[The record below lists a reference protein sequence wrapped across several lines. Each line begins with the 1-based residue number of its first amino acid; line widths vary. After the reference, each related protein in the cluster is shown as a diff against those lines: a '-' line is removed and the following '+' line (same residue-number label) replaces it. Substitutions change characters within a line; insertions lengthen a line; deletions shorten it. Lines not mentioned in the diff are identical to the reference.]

1 MLGSITV
8 PGDKSISHRAVLLAL
23 TVYVLT
29 SGAIAIATGDKCGG
43 MQVDKT
49 WQFFP
54 PGWVCTCLL
63 YTSRCV

>member
-1 MLGSITV
+1 MATTARSRSSLWFV
-8 PGDKSISHRAVLLAL
+8 VLLAL